1 MFSSKFSQTAFTE
14 ARGSTDQNSLKTLQC
29 SAPVILNDKMTVCST
44 VCEEKSPP
52 TDCGRGAWTYLA
64 AAFTLET
71 IIWGYASSF
80 GIFLE
85 FYTNETAISLGHES
99 NAESILPL
107 VGTVN
112 SGIMALLA
120 PLLSVIITRYPKS
133 RRWLMMAGALI
144 CFLSMFASSFAT
156 SCMHVFWSQGVGYGI
171 GGAALYHPALSFL
184 PEWFSARRGLANGV
198 IFAGTGLGGLI
209 FPFLIDTLLGKFGVK
224 ETLQIISCVMAV
236 MMGVC
241 VILIRPRIVI
251 LSNSSISIIDEPLA
265 NLKGAESMSK
275 NPLKGFAKQI
285 RWPFAIYLVSN
296 TLQAIGYY
304 IPNLYLPSYAHSL
317 SLSSS
322 SGSAT
327 LATSNGGGILSR
339 IVFGI
344 LSDHYSP
351 HLIGAVTS
359 LAGGASTLLIWGG
372 FGNRGYIPL
381 LTYSFVFGCT
391 SGAWTSL
398 FFGVVR
404 VWLRSPHLTMTT
416 YGIISLTR
424 GLGNIIAGPISSR
437 LISITVPTTEIR
449 TGFDVDSYSKVIW
462 FSGFG
467 LIGTFILEL
476 ILWILQ

>member
-1 MFSSKFSQTAFTE
+1 MFPSKFSPNALSQE
-14 ARGSTDQNSLKTLQC
+14 RGSASTDQNFLKTLQC
-29 SAPVILNDKMTVCST
+29 PIPGIMNDKVTVCST
-44 VCEEKSPP
+44 LCEEKSPP
-52 TDCGRGAWTYLA
+52 TDCGHGAWTYLG

-71 IIWGYASSF
+71 IIWSF
-80 GIFLE
+80 TSTKHI
-85 FYTNETAISLGHES
+85 
-99 NAESILPL
+99 
-107 VGTVN
+107 
-112 SGIMALLA
+112 
-120 PLLSVIITRYPKS
+120 
-133 RRWLMMAGALI
+133 
-144 CFLSMFASSFAT
+144 FASSVAT

-209 FPFLIDTLLGKFGVK
+209 FPFLINTLLGKFGVK

-236 MMGVC
+236 MMGIC
-241 VILIRPRIVI
+241 VILIRPRILKV
-251 LSNSSISIIDEPLA
+251 SNRSISVIEGPFGT
-265 NLKGAESMSK
+265 LKGATCTSK
-275 NPLKGFAKQI
+275 NSLTGFARQI
-285 RWPFAIYLVSN
+285 RWPFAIYLLSN
-296 TLQAIGYY
+296 TIQAIGYY
-304 IPNLYLPSYAHSL
+304 IPNLYLPSASN
-317 SLSSS
+317 SSS
-322 SGSAT
+322 YRCGA
-327 LATSNGGGILSR
+327 IISR
-339 IVFGI
+339 IVVGI

-359 LAGGASTLLIWGG
+359 LAGGASTLLLWGG
-372 FGNRGYIPL
+372 LGNRGYIPL
-381 LTYSFVFGCT
+381 LTYSFLFGCT

-424 GLGNIIAGPISSR
+424 GLGNIIAGPISSK
-437 LISITVPTTEIR
+437 LISITIPRTEIR

>member
-1 MFSSKFSQTAFTE
+1 MFSTKSSQKVCPE
-14 ARGSTDQNSLKTLQC
+14 EQSTDENSLKTLQC
-29 SAPVILNDKMTVCST
+29 SVPTVLNDKGTLCTM
-44 VCEEKSPP
+44 VCEEKLPP
-52 TDCGRGAWTYLA
+52 IDCGRGAWTYLG

-71 IIWGYASSF
+71 IIWVS
-80 GIFLE
+80 
-85 FYTNETAISLGHES
+85 
-99 NAESILPL
+99 
-107 VGTVN
+107 
-112 SGIMALLA
+112 
-120 PLLSVIITRYPKS
+120 
-133 RRWLMMAGALI
+133 ALI
-144 CFLSMFASSFAT
+144 CFLSIFASSFAT
-156 SCMHVFWSQGVGYGI
+156 SCIHVFWSQGVGYGI

-209 FPFLIDTLLGKFGVK
+209 FPFLIDMLLGKFGVK
-224 ETLQIISCVMAV
+224 ETLQIISCMMAV
-236 MMGVC
+236 MMGVS
-241 VILIRPRIVI
+241 VILIRPRIVRV
-251 LSNSSISIIDEPLA
+251 SNSSISMIDEPFGT
-265 NLKGAESMSK
+265 LKEAENMSK
-275 NPLKGFAKQI
+275 NPLKWFERQI

-304 IPNLYLPSYAHSL
+304 IPNLYLPSAL
-317 SLSSS
+317 NPLNMVCC
-322 SGSAT
+322 GAI
-327 LATSNGGGILSR
+327 LARIL
-339 IVFGI
+339 VGI

-372 FGNRGYIPL
+372 FGNHGFIPL
-381 LTYSFVFGCT
+381 LTYSFFFGCT
-391 SGAWTSL
+391 SGTWTSL

-404 VWLRSPHLTMTT
+404 VWLRNPHLTMTA

-437 LISITVPTTEIR
+437 LISITVPTSEIK

-467 LIGTFILEL
+467 LIITFILEV